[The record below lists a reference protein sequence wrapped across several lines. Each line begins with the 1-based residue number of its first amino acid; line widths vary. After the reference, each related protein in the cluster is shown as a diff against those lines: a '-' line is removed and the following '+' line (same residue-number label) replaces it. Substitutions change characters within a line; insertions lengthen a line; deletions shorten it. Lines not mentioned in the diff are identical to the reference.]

1 MRFKRVAHFIINLS
15 RKEVGKMVTRE
26 DLKNLSNEDLK
37 NIYWLIFEA
46 RKLTGKNLEEE
57 IIKNYLLLDKL
68 LNTDN
73 EEEAKTIENMLLENM
88 KKKLEWEED

>member
-1 MRFKRVAHFIINLS
+1 
-15 RKEVGKMVTRE
+15 MVTRE
-26 DLKNLSNEDLK
+26 DLKHLTNEELK

-73 EEEAKTIENMLLENM
+73 EEEAKAIENMLLENM
-88 KKKLEWEED
+88 KGKLEEWEEDLK

>member
-1 MRFKRVAHFIINLS
+1 
-15 RKEVGKMVTRE
+15 MVTRE
-26 DLKNLSNEDLK
+26 DLKHLTNEELK

-68 LNTDN
+68 LNTED
-73 EEEAKTIENMLLENM
+73 EEEAKEIENKLLENM
-88 KKKLEWEED
+88 RRKLEEGGF

>member
-1 MRFKRVAHFIINLS
+1 
-15 RKEVGKMVTRE
+15 MVTKE
-26 DLKNLSNEDLK
+26 DLKGLTNEELK
-37 NIYWLIFEA
+37 NIYWLIFEV
-46 RKLTGKNLEEE
+46 RRLTGKNMEEE

-88 KKKLEWEED
+88 KKN